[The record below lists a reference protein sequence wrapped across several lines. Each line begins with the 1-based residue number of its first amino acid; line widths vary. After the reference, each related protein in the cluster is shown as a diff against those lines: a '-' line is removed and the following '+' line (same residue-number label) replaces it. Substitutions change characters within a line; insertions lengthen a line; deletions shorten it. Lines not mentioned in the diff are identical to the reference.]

1 MAFTIGI
8 IAVVE
13 IVAGKIGFVADKVV
27 VVYPAAPDGFDTV
40 AVGAAQQGGNGV
52 IIINGEV
59 DIAAAAL
66 LQSAHLAGKIEHV
79 HKRKA
84 LGIGVIALLRLVV
97 RVWPRRLNF
106 ERPQWLPV
114 VLAVFV
120 MPVVLPAIAF
130 LLSRA
135 IVSVGVHL

>member
-1 MAFTIGI
+1 MIATVRAIFMTII
-8 IAVVE
+8 EV
-13 IVAGKIGFVADKVV
+13 GFFAT
-27 VVYPAAPDGFDTV
+27 PILG
-40 AVGAAQQGGNGV
+40 AVGG
-52 IIINGEV
+52 
-59 DIAAAAL
+59 AAAVRGSGAL
-66 LQSAHLAGKIEHV
+66 TTISALMVGAG
-79 HKRKA
+79 

-120 MPVVLPAIAF
+120 IPVVLPAIAF